1 MISSKP
7 CFSSSVE
14 REKKLSPLLAARTIL
29 QCIVSSGSAILAESR
44 VTLSISQQPP
54 LFSHLANIKMGIYYP
69 LTNFRVK
76 CPSSTCQ
83 WTMSVAFIFP
93 WTISFPAI
101 VSQCMAWLD
110 RFFLFVCWSKREMC
124 KILFVATTNDSYHLQ
139 LGDGARP
146 PLVLNCLCT
155 RAIGMCS
162 GIPSEAEKKWKWI
175 KIERGLLFSISFIC
189 QRQHTTMDYNEE
201 QLLV

>member
-76 CPSSTCQ
+76 CPSSFSSSSTCQ

-110 RFFLFVCWSKREMC
+110 RFFCLFVGQREKCAKFYSWPPQTIPTICNWGTAHDHLWSWIACVLVPSVCAPVFRVKLKR
-124 KILFVATTNDSYHLQ
+124 
-139 LGDGARP
+139 
-146 PLVLNCLCT
+146 
-155 RAIGMCS
+155 
-162 GIPSEAEKKWKWI
+162 
-175 KIERGLLFSISFIC
+175 
-189 QRQHTTMDYNEE
+189 NENE
-201 QLLV
+201 